1 MPALDKQSVIQRDEV
16 MDEFPGQLLRWAGAT
31 LIFLIGGAHLLI
43 AGEHFLAATYLGV
56 LFLANFFGSAVA
68 AFALYWSPN
77 RWGWLLGGLISAGA
91 FVGFIVSRAVG
102 VPGFEEE
109 AGKWLSISGLLCL
122 MMEGG
127 FLTLALLAL
136 TPQGRALVQRQ
147 QERLDREQVA
157 GQKQPLEQPVLGM
170 APLRAPGLIEHEM
183 SEIRSHTAPDLVD
196 LRRQVEPQLVKER
209 AQQGVLGYLH
219 RIREA
224 FVSGSGRRRL
234 EPFAALAALAAV
246 AVLVLRRGS
255 GRED

>member
-1 MPALDKQSVIQRDEV
+1 MPALNKQSVIQRDEV
-16 MDEFPGQLLRWAGAT
+16 MDEFPGQLLRWAGAA

-43 AGEHFLAATYLGV
+43 VGEHFLAATYLGL

-77 RWGWLLGGLISAGA
+77 RWGWLLGGLISGGA

-102 VPGFEEE
+102 LPGFEEE

-136 TPQGRALVQRQ
+136 TPQGRALVRTQ
-147 QERLDREQVA
+147 QERLDQEQEA

-170 APLRAPGLIEHEM
+170 APLRAPGLVEHEM
-183 SEIRSHTAPDLVD
+183 AEIRSRTEPDLVD

-209 AQQGVLGYLH
+209 AQQSALDYL
-219 RIREA
+219 RAVRSA
-224 FVSGSGRRRL
+224 LVSAPVRRSG
-234 EPFAALAALAAV
+234 PLAALVVLAAT
-246 AVLVLRRGS
+246 VLVLRRGS
-255 GRED
+255 DREG